1 MNHLFSL
8 HLSFCLCWKTIFIC
22 FCFSSSLEDS
32 GKFTCI
38 ASNAA
43 GEATAPVELVVNPSP
58 HFDPKL
64 DPDPGPSDIPTSIK
78 SNVSGGHLRPDQQ
91 RVSVSDLTSS
101 SAVIRWPPQNH
112 IPGVRMYQIQYNSST
127 DDILIYR

>member
-1 MNHLFSL
+1 M
-8 HLSFCLCWKTIFIC
+8 IFIC